1 MNNEY
6 KNHKLLYTIT
16 DQRNTKHPN
25 KFNISLIRL
34 LSLLRMSSYMY
45 IASYMYIVYWEC
57 AQHCISLFLLLF
69 CRYLYPFELHEKET
83 LKPSVKEEVI
93 ERNSRDKNIKP
104 ESPESP
110 PDSSDEKHLE
120 CLEPSLDIDE
130 DHEEVIVK
138 KQSTRIKEMKRQ
150 QSRDLENSMLSES
163 QTKSPEEEVSVDVV
177 NSPES
182 SSDASEPQSD
192 SKSDIPVDENTF
204 EVGDKIQVKY
214 GRGRN
219 HRLYDAKVRYSTVKF
234 YHQFL
239 K

>member
-1 MNNEY
+1 MCSIL
-6 KNHKLLYTIT
+6 HI
-16 DQRNTKHPN
+16 
-25 KFNISLIRL
+25 FFF
-34 LSLLRMSSYMY
+34 
-45 IASYMYIVYWEC
+45 
-57 AQHCISLFLLLF
+57 LFG
-69 CRYLYPFELHEKET
+69 RYLYPFELHEKET

-163 QTKSPEEEVSVDVV
+163 QTKSPEEDVSVDVV

-182 SSDASEPQSD
+182 SSDVSEPQSD

-239 K
+239 KWLKNFGHDTNVRKIFRPSCSLVVCGENLARVCQLTFQWYCM

>member
-1 MNNEY
+1 MFVLLIFSHLNNEY
-6 KNHKLLYTIT
+6 KNHKLLYTT
-16 DQRNTKHPN
+16 ADQRITKHPN
-25 KFNISLIRL
+25 KFKHILNKTIITSQNVLIHLYCQR
-34 LSLLRMSSYMY
+34 
-45 IASYMYIVYWEC
+45 EC
-57 AQHCISLFLLLF
+57 AQYCICLFFLF

-163 QTKSPEEEVSVDVV
+163 QTKSPEEDVSVDVV

-182 SSDASEPQSD
+182 SSDVSEPQSD

-219 HRLYDAKVRYSTVKF
+219 HRLYDAKVRFSTVKSR
-234 YHQFL
+234 
-239 K
+239 

>member
-1 MNNEY
+1 MCSIL
-6 KNHKLLYTIT
+6 HV
-16 DQRNTKHPN
+16 
-25 KFNISLIRL
+25 F
-34 LSLLRMSSYMY
+34 
-45 IASYMYIVYWEC
+45 
-57 AQHCISLFLLLF
+57 FLLLF

-138 KQSTRIKEMKRQ
+138 KQSTRIKEMKRH

-163 QTKSPEEEVSVDVV
+163 QTKSPEEDVSVDVV

-182 SSDASEPQSD
+182 SSDVSEPQSD

-219 HRLYDAKVRYSTVKF
+219 HRLYDAKVRYSTVKS
-234 YHQFL
+234 Q
-239 K
+239 

>member
-1 MNNEY
+1 M
-6 KNHKLLYTIT
+6 
-16 DQRNTKHPN
+16 NTKPAN
-25 KFNISLIRL
+25 YFKPLQIYKRQNIQTNLEIIL

-45 IASYMYIVYWEC
+45 IANGNVLNIAY
-57 AQHCISLFLLLF
+57 LLF
-69 CRYLYPFELHEKET
+69 VLCRYLYPFELHEKET
-83 LKPSVKEEVI
+83 LKPSVKEEVS
-93 ERNSRDKNIKP
+93 ERSSHDKKIKP
-104 ESPESP
+104 ESPDSP

-150 QSRDLENSMLSES
+150 QSRDLENSMLGES
-163 QTKSPEEEVSVDVV
+163 PTKSPEEDVSVDVV

-182 SSDASEPQSD
+182 SSDVSEPQSD

-204 EVGDKIQVKY
+204 EIGDKIQVKY

-219 HRLYDAKVRYSTVKF
+219 HRLYDAKVRYSLVKS
-234 YHQFL
+234 Q
-239 K
+239 

>member
-1 MNNEY
+1 MSTKTTNYFKPLQINE
-6 KNHKLLYTIT
+6 T
-16 DQRNTKHPN
+16 Q
-25 KFNISLIRL
+25 NIQTNLRL
-34 LSLLRMSSYMY
+34 LSLLRMSMY
-45 IASYMYIVYWEC
+45 IASGNVLNIAY
-57 AQHCISLFLLLF
+57 LFFLF

-150 QSRDLENSMLSES
+150 QGRDLENSMLSES
-163 QTKSPEEEVSVDVV
+163 QTKSPEEDVSVDVV

-182 SSDASEPQSD
+182 SSDVSEPQSD

-204 EVGDKIQVKY
+204 EIGDKIQVKY

-219 HRLYDAKVRYSTVKF
+219 HRLYDAKVRYSTVKSR
-234 YHQFL
+234 
-239 K
+239 

>member
-1 MNNEY
+1 MSTKTTNYFKPLQIN
-6 KNHKLLYTIT
+6 KTQNIQTNLNILNKTIIT
-16 DQRNTKHPN
+16 SQNV
-25 KFNISLIRL
+25 LIH
-34 LSLLRMSSYMY
+34 
-45 IASYMYIVYWEC
+45 VYCQWEC
-57 AQHCISLFLLLF
+57 AQYCICLFLLLF

-138 KQSTRIKEMKRQ
+138 KQSTRIKEMKRH

-163 QTKSPEEEVSVDVV
+163 QTKSPEEDVSVDVV

-182 SSDASEPQSD
+182 SSDVSEPQSD

-219 HRLYDAKVRYSTVKF
+219 HRLYDAKVRYSTVKSW
-234 YHQFL
+234 
-239 K
+239 